1 MRKRVLIVNA
11 FFDEY
16 RRTAGSPQRVPRAM
30 GPIYLAGAFEANRCE
45 VRIHNEQYSGVLD
58 DLDLLAW
65 ADMLVLTGV
74 TTSYDRMRQL
84 SAYARAQNPDVV
96 VVAGGPPVRVLPK
109 LSQRYFDYV
118 CTGDIEELRDIA
130 AEVFGPEYA
139 AGDMFP
145 RYDLMDPS
153 RLLGYVESSRNCN
166 FHCEF
171 CSLTGEGNRYRP
183 YDLDFVRRQ
192 ILATGKKQ
200 IVFIDN
206 NFYGG
211 KRQYFLDRVAM
222 LREMRRDGT
231 IDGWSALVTGD
242 FFRNPENL
250 QLASEAGCFALFSG
264 VESFDQ
270 NVLSNYNK
278 RQNQITPQIE
288 MIRSCLDAGILFAY
302 GIMLDPTVRHLDDL
316 ENEIRFILGTPE
328 ITLPAYFTLAI
339 PLIGTPYFRECYDQ
353 GLLLPGVRVR
363 DLDGVTV
370 TMRPLDP
377 VDDVVKFARD
387 LLNLRGRRRHLFT
400 HAARFLAR
408 YRRTLSPLQLAV
420 AGVGDALIATQT
432 AASGPTRLRLR
443 RPRQTF
449 LAGTEIPDPQYTP
462 KMRLPEQYRDYFE
475 PTMVTDAEGR
485 LHEAVAE
492 DLMAAPKAPIAA
504 QGAAE

>member
-1 MRKRVLIVNA
+1 V
-11 FFDEY
+11 
-16 RRTAGSPQRVPRAM
+16 RA
-30 GPIYLAGAFEANRCE
+30 
-45 VRIHNEQYSGVLD
+45 
-58 DLDLLAW
+58 
-65 ADMLVLTGV
+65 
-74 TTSYDRMRQL
+74 
-84 SAYARAQNPDVV
+84 
-96 VVAGGPPVRVLPK
+96 LPK
-109 LSQRYFDYV
+109 LSRLYFDHA
-118 CTGDIEELRDIA
+118 CTGDIEELRTIA
-130 AEVFGPEYA
+130 ADVLGPEYA
-139 AGDMFP
+139 ANDMFP

-171 CSLTGEGNRYRP
+171 CSLTGEGNRFLP
-183 YDLDFVRRQ
+183 YDLDYVRRQ

-222 LREMRRDGT
+222 LRELRREGR

-250 QLASEAGCFALFSG
+250 QLAREAGCFALFSG

-270 NVLSNYNK
+270 NVLTSYNK
-278 RQNQITPQIE
+278 RQNQLMPQIE
-288 MIRSCLDAGILFAY
+288 MIRTCLDAGILFAY
-302 GIMLDPTVRHLDDL
+302 GIMLDPTVRRLDDL

-328 ITLPAYFTLAI
+328 ISLPAYFTLAI
-339 PLIGTPYFRECYDQ
+339 PLIGTPYFRECFDK
-353 GLLLPGVRVR
+353 GLLLPGLRVR

-377 VDDVVKFARD
+377 VEDVVKFARD
-387 LLNLRGRRRHLFT
+387 LLNLRGRRRHLFA

-408 YRRTLSPLQLAV
+408 YRGTLSPMQLLV
-420 AGVGDALIATQT
+420 AGVGDALIATQS

-462 KMRLPEQYRDYFE
+462 RMRLPERYRDYFQ
-475 PTMVTDAEGR
+475 PTRIVDADGR
-485 LHEAVAE
+485 LDAAVAE
-492 DLMAAPKAPIAA
+492 DLMAAPRAPVAA
-504 QGAAE
+504 RSAAE